1 MRRFRQPFSANLW
14 ASRMVALHPS
24 YLGTLAS
31 IVRGDLKVEPQ
42 KAYYD
47 DDDFGDLQCKIVMDG
62 SIARLRLKGVL
73 TQDPEWDWY
82 SGCTLAWG
90 EIVEVANRLYDDMR
104 VEGVWIDLDSP
115 GGETAGM
122 LDACEQLRTMR
133 NKPTWIFTESC
144 ACSAASILSGAW
156 GHKLIASMMADL
168 SMVGVVRGR
177 LDVSAAMAGQGV
189 NLIWIGEGA
198 RKTEEYPE
206 TPATDENLA
215 GIRQRIANAYAE
227 IVPAYARYR
236 GVSEDVV
243 RGTQSAILSGQQA
256 LDAKAIDQLS
266 GRTAAYGDFK
276 KFIAGSPVQGV
287 S

>member
-1 MRRFRQPFSANLW
+1 
-14 ASRMVALHPS
+14 MVALHPS

-31 IVRGDLKVEPQ
+31 IIRGDLKVEPQ

-47 DDDFGDLQCKIVMDG
+47 DDDSFGSLQCNVSMDG
-62 SIARLRLKGVL
+62 PIARLRLKGVL

-90 EIVEVANRLYDDMR
+90 EIVEVAERLYDDMR

-122 LDACEQLRTMR
+122 LDACNRLRAMR
-133 NKPTWIFTESC
+133 NKPTWIYSESC
-144 ACSAASILSGAW
+144 ACSAASILAGAW
-156 GHKLIASMMADL
+156 GDKLIASPMADL

-177 LDVSAAMAGQGV
+177 LDISQAMGQQGV

-206 TPATDENLA
+206 VPADDANLA
-215 GIRQRIANAYAE
+215 GIRQRIANAYAQ
-227 IVPAYARYR
+227 IVPAYAAYR
-236 GVSEDVV
+236 GISEDLV
-243 RGTQSAILSGQQA
+243 RSTQSAILSGQQA
-256 LDAKAIDQLS
+256 LDARAVDQIAMRSQAYADFQNLI
-266 GRTAAYGDFK
+266 AAG
-276 KFIAGSPVQGV
+276 APAQGA
-287 S
+287 